1 MTFQNAFN
9 TIYFKNEFGDP
20 RMAPIVFAL
29 KHFFKVLMK
38 RKLSLSYLKEH
49 LKGQSNF
56 FCSFWFSCFVFE
68 IFQFV

>member
-49 LKGQSNF
+49 LK
-56 FCSFWFSCFVFE
+56 
-68 IFQFV
+68 